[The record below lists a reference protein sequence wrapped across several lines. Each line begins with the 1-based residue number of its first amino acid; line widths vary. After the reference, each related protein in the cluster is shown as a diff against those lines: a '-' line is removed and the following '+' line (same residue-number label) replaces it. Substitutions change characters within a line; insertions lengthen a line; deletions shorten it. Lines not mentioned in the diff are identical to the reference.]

1 MYDEIDAL
9 ELEKL
14 IKSNK
19 EIEIIDVRED
29 EEWDMI
35 RIPNTKLIP
44 LSNIVSRVDEID
56 FSKKVYIFCRSGYR
70 SWQVCAWL
78 DSKWKKATNVAWSI
92 RQLYREKS
100 DLIEITDKFYPWYF

>member
-19 EIEIIDVRED
+19 KIEIIDVREY

-78 DSKWKKATNVAWSI
+78 DSKWKKATNVVWSI
-92 RQLYREKS
+92 GQLYKEKS